1 MASLRQ
7 EQLRLGHSN
16 RIAAVN
22 LEGQTPSPVDHHHQK
37 DPNTHQLLWVIL
49 IGLIFALIIQSL
61 SANLGVSTGKHLSE
75 LCKAEYPKYIKLC
88 LCLLAEVANSMLHEN
103 GNIEME
109 KPHFK

>member
-37 DPNTHQLLWVIL
+37 DPNTHQKPWWRNFLSYVGPGFLVSLAYLDPGNLETDMQAGANHGYEVI
-49 IGLIFALIIQSL
+49 
-61 SANLGVSTGKHLSE
+61 K
-75 LCKAEYPKYIKLC
+75 
-88 LCLLAEVANSMLHEN
+88 
-103 GNIEME
+103 
-109 KPHFK
+109 